1 VEEEKEASGGGELRS
16 FAMADALRRRQ
27 RMREE
32 TERARGRMGE
42 GRVLGPPNRQ
52 AGRRGTHAGEHE
64 RPRGIESQYTVG
76 HSCCYCGF
84 KFLIPPQTF
93 D

>member
-42 GRVLGPPNRQ
+42 GRVLGPPYRQ